1 MDLLLLEVFYFNGA
15 LTQCGV
21 PVGDQQTKKAEF
33 APSLDQR
40 ISSEASAI
48 TMAERFA
55 MSR

>member
-1 MDLLLLEVFYFNGA
+1 MPEEAELEQDAGHA
-15 LTQCGV
+15 E
-21 PVGDQQTKKAEF
+21 DQQSEAEF